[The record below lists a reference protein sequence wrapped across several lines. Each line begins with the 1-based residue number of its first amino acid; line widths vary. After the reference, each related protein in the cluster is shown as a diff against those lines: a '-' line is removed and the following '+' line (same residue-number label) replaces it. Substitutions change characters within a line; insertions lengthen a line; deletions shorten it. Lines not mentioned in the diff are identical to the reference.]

1 MKHCMIMGLPSFN
14 GVYPALEYHL
24 RLMKDPAEFI
34 DHYVELLK
42 IDETG
47 DKNNEEIWGD
57 CYEA

>member
-1 MKHCMIMGLPSFN
+1 M
-14 GVYPALEYHL
+14 EYHL

-47 DKNNEEIWGD
+47 DKNNEEIWRD